1 MKTDIAFIHPP
12 SIYDFR
18 KRNLKAGPISD
29 VVPSTPVFE
38 MYPMGFL
45 SMLSYLV
52 PKGYNARISNV
63 ASMMVMSDKFDPV
76 KYLKSLNTEIY
87 GIDLHWLPHVHGAI
101 SIARIIKEFNPNAR
115 VLLGGFSASYFS
127 DDIMKTYPEIDY
139 VLKGD
144 FQEYSTMKLIDSVEK
159 NIDLG
164 TVPNLVY
171 RDEMGNV
178 KHNPN
183 SKENTVDNVFLNY
196 RVLMR
201 NAIKYHDVKGHLPYA
216 DWINNPESVTIIE
229 HGCQFNC
236 AFCGGSNFS
245 YRNNFFPVSPVYRNP
260 RTIAKE
266 IELAREILGAPIF
279 VAGDINLAGEKF
291 YGNLFREIKELKAD
305 IPILTEYFRPPQKD
319 YLNELSR
326 SFGEFSVEIS
336 PESSSENIRR
346 INGREYSNESLEKS
360 IADAKEAGCKKF
372 DVYFT
377 LGISGQGEKELKDDI
392 EYATKLM
399 KYEKGSEMKVYSFIS
414 PLTPFIDP
422 GSLIYEKPEKY
433 GFHIT
438 ARTIEEYYNLLDKGK
453 SWVDFLNYYN
463 DWMSAKDIERLT
475 YQSEIEMITARRDL
489 RLIDSETAENIINN
503 INRYIDGKDY
513 QKDYRKNSH
522 LSYLNKDIEWSKKHN
537 ITRSSL
543 MVYWYKELLG
553 LEKDLGRL

>member
-52 PKGYNARISNV
+52 PRGYNARISNV

-76 KYLKSLNTEIY
+76 KYLKSLDTEIY

-101 SIARIIKEFNPNAR
+101 SIARIIKEFNPDAR

-171 RDEMGNV
+171 RDEMRHV

-196 RVLMR
+196 KVLMS

-377 LGISGQGEKELKDDI
+377 LGISGQGEKELEDDI

-399 KYEKGSEMKVYSFIS
+399 NHEKGSDMKVYSFIS

-463 DWMSAKDIERLT
+463 DWMSAKDIERHT
-475 YQSEIEMITARRDL
+475 YQSEIEMITARRDVG
-489 RLIDSETAENIINN
+489 LIDSESAENIINN
-503 INRYIDGKDY
+503 INRYIGGKDY

>member
-52 PKGYNARISNV
+52 PRGYNARISNV

-76 KYLKSLNTEIY
+76 KYLKSLDTEIY

-127 DDIMKTYPEIDY
+127 DAIMKTYPEIDY

-144 FQEYSTMKLIDSVEK
+144 FQEYSTMKLIDSIEK

-171 RDEMGNV
+171 RDEMRHV

-196 RVLMR
+196 KVLMR

-305 IPILTEYFRPPQKD
+305 IPILTEYFKPPQKD

-372 DVYFT
+372 DVYLT
-377 LGISGQGEKELKDDI
+377 LGISGQGEKELEDDI

-475 YQSEIEMITARRDL
+475 YQSEIEMITARRDVG
-489 RLIDSETAENIINN
+489 LIDSESAENIINN

>member
-52 PKGYNARISNV
+52 PRGYNARISNV

-76 KYLKSLNTEIY
+76 KYLKSLDTEIY

-196 RVLMR
+196 KVLMR

-305 IPILTEYFRPPQKD
+305 IPILTEYFKPPQKD

-377 LGISGQGEKELKDDI
+377 LGISGQGEKELEDDI

-399 KYEKGSEMKVYSFIS
+399 NHEKGSDMKVYSFIS

-475 YQSEIEMITARRDL
+475 YQSEIEMITARRDVG
-489 RLIDSETAENIINN
+489 LIDSESAETIINN

>member
-1 MKTDIAFIHPP
+1 
-12 SIYDFR
+12 
-18 KRNLKAGPISD
+18 
-29 VVPSTPVFE
+29 
-38 MYPMGFL
+38 
-45 SMLSYLV
+45 
-52 PKGYNARISNV
+52 
-63 ASMMVMSDKFDPV
+63 
-76 KYLKSLNTEIY
+76 LKSLDTEIY

-101 SIARIIKEFNPNAR
+101 SIARIIKEFNPDAR

-144 FQEYSTMKLIDSVEK
+144 FQEYGTMKLIDSVEK

-377 LGISGQGEKELKDDI
+377 LGISGQGEKELEDDI

-399 KYEKGSEMKVYSFIS
+399 NHEKGSDMKVYSFIS

-438 ARTIEEYYNLLDKGK
+438 ARTIEEYYNLLDNGK

-475 YQSEIEMITARRDL
+475 YQSEIEMITARRDVG
-489 RLIDSETAENIINN
+489 LIDSESAENIINN

>member
-38 MYPMGFL
+38 MYPIGFL
-45 SMLSYLV
+45 NMLSYLV
-52 PKGYNARISNV
+52 PRGYNARISNV

-76 KYLKSLNTEIY
+76 KYLKSLDTEIY

-101 SIARIIKEFNPNAR
+101 SIARIIKEFNPDAR

-171 RDEMGNV
+171 RDEMRHV

-196 RVLMR
+196 KVLMS

-377 LGISGQGEKELKDDI
+377 LGISGQGEKELEDDI

-399 KYEKGSEMKVYSFIS
+399 NHEKGSDMKVYSFIS

-475 YQSEIEMITARRDL
+475 YQSEIEMITARRDVG
-489 RLIDSETAENIINN
+489 LIDSESAENIINN
-503 INRYIDGKDY
+503 INRYIGGKDY

>member
-38 MYPMGFL
+38 MYPVGFL

-76 KYLKSLNTEIY
+76 KYLKSLDTEIY

-127 DDIMKTYPEIDY
+127 DAIMKTYPEIDY

-171 RDEMGNV
+171 RDEMRHV

-196 RVLMR
+196 KVLMR

-377 LGISGQGEKELKDDI
+377 LGISGQGEKELEDDI

-399 KYEKGSEMKVYSFIS
+399 NHEKGSDMKVYSFIS

-503 INRYIDGKDY
+503 INMYIDGKDY

>member
-52 PKGYNARISNV
+52 PRGYNARISNV

-76 KYLKSLNTEIY
+76 KYLKSLDTEIY

-101 SIARIIKEFNPNAR
+101 SIARIIKEFNPDAR

-171 RDEMGNV
+171 RDEMRHV

-196 RVLMR
+196 KVLMR

-245 YRNNFFPVSPVYRNP
+245 YKNNFFPVSPVYRNP

-377 LGISGQGEKELKDDI
+377 LGISGQGEKELEDDI

-399 KYEKGSEMKVYSFIS
+399 NHEKGSDMKVYSFIS

-475 YQSEIEMITARRDL
+475 YQSEIEMITARRDVG
-489 RLIDSETAENIINN
+489 LIDSESAENIINN

>member
-52 PKGYNARISNV
+52 PRGYNARISNV

-76 KYLKSLNTEIY
+76 KYLKSLDTEIY

-101 SIARIIKEFNPNAR
+101 SIARIIKEFNPDAR

-171 RDEMGNV
+171 RDEMRHV

-196 RVLMR
+196 KVLMS

-377 LGISGQGEKELKDDI
+377 LGISGQGEKELEDDI

-399 KYEKGSEMKVYSFIS
+399 NHEKGSDMKVYSFIS

-463 DWMSAKDIERLT
+463 DWMNAKDIERLT
-475 YQSEIEMITARRDL
+475 YQSEIKMISARRDVG
-489 RLIDSETAENIINN
+489 LIDSESAENIINN
-503 INRYIDGKDY
+503 INRYIGGKDY

>member
-76 KYLKSLNTEIY
+76 KYLKSLDTEIY

-101 SIARIIKEFNPNAR
+101 SIARIIKEFNPDAR

-171 RDEMGNV
+171 RDEMRHV

-196 RVLMR
+196 KVLMR

-260 RTIAKE
+260 ETIAKE

-377 LGISGQGEKELKDDI
+377 LGISGQGEKELEDDI

-399 KYEKGSEMKVYSFIS
+399 NHEKGSDMKVYSFIS

-475 YQSEIEMITARRDL
+475 YQSEIEMITARRDVG
-489 RLIDSETAENIINN
+489 LIDSESAENIINN

>member
-18 KRNLKAGPISD
+18 KRNLKAGPISH
-29 VVPSTPVFE
+29 VVPPTPVFE

-52 PKGYNARISNV
+52 PRGYNARISNV

-76 KYLKSLNTEIY
+76 KYLKSLDTEIY

-101 SIARIIKEFNPNAR
+101 SIARIIKEFNPDAR

-171 RDEMGNV
+171 RDEMRHV

-196 RVLMR
+196 KVLMR

-260 RTIAKE
+260 ETIAKE

-399 KYEKGSEMKVYSFIS
+399 NHEKGSDMKVYSFIS

-438 ARTIEEYYNLLDKGK
+438 ARTIEEYYNLLDNGK

-475 YQSEIEMITARRDL
+475 YQSEIEMITARRDVG
-489 RLIDSETAENIINN
+489 LIDSESAENIINN

>member
-45 SMLSYLV
+45 NMLSYLV
-52 PKGYNARISNV
+52 PRGYNARISNV

-76 KYLKSLNTEIY
+76 KYLKSLDTEIY

-101 SIARIIKEFNPNAR
+101 SIARIIKEFNPDAR

-171 RDEMGNV
+171 RDEMRHV

-196 RVLMR
+196 KVLMS

-377 LGISGQGEKELKDDI
+377 LGISGQGEKELEDDI

-399 KYEKGSEMKVYSFIS
+399 NHEKGSDMKVYSFIS

-475 YQSEIEMITARRDL
+475 YQSEIEMITARRDVG
-489 RLIDSETAENIINN
+489 LIDSESAENIINN
-503 INRYIDGKDY
+503 INRYIGGKDY

>member
-52 PKGYNARISNV
+52 PRGYNARISNV

-76 KYLKSLNTEIY
+76 KYLKSLDTEIY

-101 SIARIIKEFNPNAR
+101 SIARIIKEFNPDAR

-171 RDEMGNV
+171 RDEMRHV

-196 RVLMR
+196 KVLMR

-260 RTIAKE
+260 ETIAKE

-377 LGISGQGEKELKDDI
+377 LGISGQGEKELEDDI

-399 KYEKGSEMKVYSFIS
+399 NHEKGSDMKVYSFIS

-438 ARTIEEYYNLLDKGK
+438 ARTIEEYYNLLDNGK

-475 YQSEIEMITARRDL
+475 YQSEIEMITARRDVG
-489 RLIDSETAENIINN
+489 LIDSESAENIINN

>member
-52 PKGYNARISNV
+52 PRGYNARISNV

-76 KYLKSLNTEIY
+76 KYLKSLDTEIY

-127 DDIMKTYPEIDY
+127 DAIMKTYPEIDY

-144 FQEYSTMKLIDSVEK
+144 FQEYSTMKLIDSIEK

-171 RDEMGNV
+171 RDEMRHV

-183 SKENTVDNVFLNY
+183 SKENIVDNVFLNY
-196 RVLMR
+196 KVLMR
-201 NAIKYHDVKGHLPYA
+201 NAITYHDVKGHLPYA

-305 IPILTEYFRPPQKD
+305 IPILTEYFKPPQKD

>member
-52 PKGYNARISNV
+52 PRGYNARISNV

-76 KYLKSLNTEIY
+76 KYLKSLDTEIY

-101 SIARIIKEFNPNAR
+101 SIARIIKEFNPDAR

-144 FQEYSTMKLIDSVEK
+144 FQEYGTMKLIDSVEK

-372 DVYFT
+372 DVYLT
-377 LGISGQGEKELKDDI
+377 LGISGQGEKELEDDI

-399 KYEKGSEMKVYSFIS
+399 NHEKGSDMKVYSFIS

>member
-38 MYPMGFL
+38 MYPIGFL

-52 PKGYNARISNV
+52 PRGYNARISNV

-76 KYLKSLNTEIY
+76 KYLKSLDTEIY

-101 SIARIIKEFNPNAR
+101 SIARIIKEFNPDAR

-171 RDEMGNV
+171 RDEMRHV

-196 RVLMR
+196 KVLMS

-377 LGISGQGEKELKDDI
+377 LGISGQGEKELEDDI

-399 KYEKGSEMKVYSFIS
+399 NHEKGSDMKVYSFIS

-438 ARTIEEYYNLLDKGK
+438 ARTIEEYYNLLDNGK

-475 YQSEIEMITARRDL
+475 YQSEIEMITARRDVG
-489 RLIDSETAENIINN
+489 LIDSESAENIINN

>member
-52 PKGYNARISNV
+52 PRGYNARISNV

-76 KYLKSLNTEIY
+76 KYLKSLDTEIY

-101 SIARIIKEFNPNAR
+101 SIARIIKEFNPDAR

-171 RDEMGNV
+171 RDEMRHV

-196 RVLMR
+196 KVLMS

-399 KYEKGSEMKVYSFIS
+399 SHEKGSDMKVYSFIS

-463 DWMSAKDIERLT
+463 DWMNAKDIERLT
-475 YQSEIEMITARRDL
+475 YQSEIKMISARRDVG
-489 RLIDSETAENIINN
+489 LIDSESAENIINN

>member
-52 PKGYNARISNV
+52 PRGYNARISNV

-76 KYLKSLNTEIY
+76 KYLKSLDTEIY

-101 SIARIIKEFNPNAR
+101 SIARIIKEFNPDAR

-171 RDEMGNV
+171 RDEMRHV

-196 RVLMR
+196 KVLMR

-377 LGISGQGEKELKDDI
+377 LGISGQGEKELEDDI

-399 KYEKGSEMKVYSFIS
+399 NHEKGSDMKVYSFIS

-463 DWMSAKDIERLT
+463 DWMSAKDIERHT
-475 YQSEIEMITARRDL
+475 YQSEIEMITARRDVG
-489 RLIDSETAENIINN
+489 LIDSESAENIINN

>member
-52 PKGYNARISNV
+52 PRGYNARISNV

-76 KYLKSLNTEIY
+76 KYLKSLDTEIY

-101 SIARIIKEFNPNAR
+101 SIARIIKEFNPDAR

-144 FQEYSTMKLIDSVEK
+144 FQEYSTMKLIDSIEK

-171 RDEMGNV
+171 RDEMRHV

-260 RTIAKE
+260 GTIAKE

-377 LGISGQGEKELKDDI
+377 LGISGQGEKELEDDI

-399 KYEKGSEMKVYSFIS
+399 NHEKGSDMKVYSFIS

-475 YQSEIEMITARRDL
+475 YQSEIEMITARRDVG
-489 RLIDSETAENIINN
+489 LIDSESAENIINN

>member
-52 PKGYNARISNV
+52 PRGYNARISNV

-76 KYLKSLNTEIY
+76 KYLKSLDTEIY

-101 SIARIIKEFNPNAR
+101 SIARIIKEFNPDAR

-171 RDEMGNV
+171 RDEMRHV

-196 RVLMR
+196 KVLMR

-377 LGISGQGEKELKDDI
+377 LGISGQGEKELEDDI

-399 KYEKGSEMKVYSFIS
+399 NHEKGSDMKVYSFIS

-475 YQSEIEMITARRDL
+475 YQSEIEMITARRDVG
-489 RLIDSETAENIINN
+489 LIDSESAENIINN

>member
-52 PKGYNARISNV
+52 PRGYNARISNV

-76 KYLKSLNTEIY
+76 KYLKSLDTEIY

-101 SIARIIKEFNPNAR
+101 SIARIIKEFNPDAR

-377 LGISGQGEKELKDDI
+377 LGISGQGEKELEDDI

-399 KYEKGSEMKVYSFIS
+399 NHEKGSDMKVYSFIS

-475 YQSEIEMITARRDL
+475 YQSEIEMITARRDVG
-489 RLIDSETAENIINN
+489 LIDSESAENIINN
-503 INRYIDGKDY
+503 INRYIGGKDY